1 MDPVVL
7 ADAENSPL
15 PGVVAR
21 AGGEDCV
28 VLCDTQAVTQLTLK
42 IGLLFE

>member
-7 ADAENSPL
+7 AGAENSPL

-28 VLCDTQAVTQLTLK
+28 VLCDTTGGDTADTEDWLAL
-42 IGLLFE
+42 